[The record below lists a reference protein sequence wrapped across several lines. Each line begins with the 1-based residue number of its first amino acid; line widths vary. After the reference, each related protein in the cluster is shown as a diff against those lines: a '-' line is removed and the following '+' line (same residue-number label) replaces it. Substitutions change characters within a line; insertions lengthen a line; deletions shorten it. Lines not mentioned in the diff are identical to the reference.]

1 MILTRIVRAASFG
14 LGAALF
20 LALWQAVGH
29 YHLAG
34 SAWPPL
40 TQVVSYLADPMRRGL
55 FGRAIRATL
64 SSAALGYVI
73 GAVLGTL
80 LACIGQLVPRLRTG
94 ADRMNAWLHAIPMI
108 ALGPIFVLLLGVDA
122 APIAMSALGVL
133 FTFYISVTSGFGLAS
148 RAHADLMTALGASR
162 RARLLML
169 TLPAAMPAIAT
180 GMKLAVPRAGIGAV
194 LGEWFGASRGLGVLM
209 LTAMQ
214 EAQIPLLWSAVTLVT
229 LLSLA
234 FFGLGALLERVTAE
248 RFQ

>member
-1 MILTRIVRAASFG
+1 MILARIGRSVSFA
-14 LGAALF
+14 LGATLF

-40 TQVVSYLADPMRRGL
+40 SEVVAYLVDPLRRGL
-55 FGRAIRATL
+55 FGRAIGATL
-64 SSAALGYVI
+64 SSAALGYLI
-73 GAVLGTL
+73 GAAIGTL
-80 LACIGQLVPRLRTG
+80 LAITGQLVPRLRKG

-108 ALGPIFVLLLGVDA
+108 ALGPIFVLLLGIDA
-122 APIAMSALGVL
+122 APVAMAALGVM
-133 FTFYISVTSGFGLAS
+133 FVFYISVTSGFGLAS
-148 RAHADLMTALGASR
+148 RPHADLMTVLGASR
-162 RARLLML
+162 RARLVML

-180 GMKLAVPRAGIGAV
+180 GIKLAVPRAGIGAV

-214 EAQIPLLWSAVTLVT
+214 EAQIPLLWSAVLLVT
-229 LLSLA
+229 LLSLV
-234 FFGLGALLERVTAE
+234 FFGLGAMLERITAE